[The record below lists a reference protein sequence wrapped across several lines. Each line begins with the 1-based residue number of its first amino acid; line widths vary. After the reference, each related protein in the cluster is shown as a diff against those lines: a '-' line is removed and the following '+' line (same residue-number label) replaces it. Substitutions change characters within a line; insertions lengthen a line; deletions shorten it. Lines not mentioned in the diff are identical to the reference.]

1 MDGSKPRNLE
11 TSKVGLPLSRGGCM
25 CLYIY
30 IYFFVLKFSKKN
42 IYIRLTVVCPGYLV
56 NPDLRTFEPSNLFEP
71 SIPQPLETTLETTL
85 ETSLETILETTPT
98 TVDRG
103 DSARSLHNMLSLPAR
118 GSVVVTWSTA
128 NLLSA
133 SIILRVSGGCD

>member
-1 MDGSKPRNLE
+1 MLRDGRFETSKPRNLDGRFA
-11 TSKVGLPLSRGGCM
+11 SVARGM
-25 CLYIY
+25 YVSIYIY
-30 IYFFVLKFSKKN
+30 IFFVLKFSKKN

-71 SIPQPLETTLETTL
+71 SIPQPL